1 MEIGTHPI
9 PSFLFLALAELSR
22 QLADKSEG
30 AKALIRKEVKRDGS
44 KSQEKKPGEWWVFVT
59 HKGKRT
65 SRKVGSEEAAR
76 EVARTIE
83 AKLTLKQFEV
93 DAPQRKE
100 DQPPTYE
107 EYATVWLDDQVKI
120 LRRHSTYIRYQEA
133 LKRHV
138 FPVIGKVP
146 LSEIKRSHIK
156 KMLLDYSKQGHS
168 KKSVA
173 LLRDIAN
180 GPFAA
185 AVDDELI
192 QASPITGV
200 LRRLGI
206 KPDNKPPVDPLNA
219 EETVLFL
226 ETAQEH
232 YPGYFPLFLTMFRTG
247 VRLGEA
253 LALRWSDV
261 DWNSRYIQVSKSY
274 RRGIE
279 SETKTGKTRRVDIS
293 NQLLEAL
300 KSLYIQRKREV
311 LSLGLREVD
320 GIIFHNGKGKSR
332 GQNSVRYI
340 FKKALMKAGL
350 RNLRPHD
357 MRHSYAS
364 QLLSDGVTPVY
375 VKNQLGHH
383 SIEITVDIYGH
394 WIPSGNQEA
403 VNRLDQM
410 AKNRTQSAP
419 SLHPTKNE
427 AAKSLRTQPLL

>member
-1 MEIGTHPI
+1 MG
-9 PSFLFLALAELSR
+9 
-22 QLADKSEG
+22 
-30 AKALIRKEVKRDGS
+30 VKVR
-44 KSQEKKPGEWWVFVT
+44 EKKPGEWWVFVT

-65 SRKVGSEEAAR
+65 SRKVGSEEAAQ
-76 EVARTIE
+76 EVGKTIE
-83 AKLTLKQFEV
+83 AKLTLKQFVVE
-93 DAPQRKE
+93 APQRKE
-100 DQPPTYE
+100 EQTPTYE
-107 EYATVWLDDQVKI
+107 EYATVWLEDQIKT
-120 LRRHSTYIRYQEA
+120 LRRESTYIRYKEL

-138 FPVIGKVP
+138 FPVIGKLP
-146 LSEIKRSHIK
+146 LDQVKRSHVK
-156 KMLLDYSKQGHS
+156 KMLLDYSKQGHT
-168 KKSVA
+168 KRSVA

-192 QASPITGV
+192 QSSPITGV
-200 LRRLGI
+200 LKRLGI
-206 KPDNKPPVDPLNA
+206 KPDNKPPVDPLTA
-219 EETVLFL
+219 EETALLL
-226 ETAQEH
+226 ETCREH
-232 YPGYFPLFLTMFRTG
+232 YPEYHPMFLLMLRTG

-253 LALRWSDV
+253 LALKWSDV
-261 DWNSRYIQVSKSY
+261 DWNSRFIQVARSY
-274 RRGIE
+274 RRRETSG
-279 SETKTGKTRRVDIS
+279 TKTGKTRRVDIS
-293 NQLLEAL
+293 DQLLETL

-340 FKKALMKAGL
+340 FKKVLMKAGL

-410 AKNRTQSAP
+410 AKNCTQSAP
-419 SLHPTKNE
+419 SPHPTKNE
-427 AAKSLRTQPLL
+427 TAKLLKTQPLL